1 MNERYEYREGKS
13 AKFWAVSVDGTA
25 VTTNWGRI
33 GTDGQSKEK
42 DYADD
47 AAALKDAKKVAAS
60 KVKKGYVLCGA
71 APKKKA
77 AAKKA
82 APKKAATKKTAATKA
97 APKKAT
103 TRKSTPKKAAA
114 RGAPEVDLSELEEVP
129 AGWGYG
135 QPGVPPLPAFDLEE
149 LRQEALSQ
157 LKMKELKKLKPGK
170 SLAKKNYA
178 DWRYTGTLQG
188 DQATSDEL
196 LAFVTGK
203 SDELSEDG
211 QVGLLHYGQSWY
223 APPIAVM
230 RYHMA
235 RFGTMA
241 SFRSLCRF
249 AKYHYDYKSHSL
261 MHRGDYEVKLGECT
275 GRFSQELF
283 ELRHAVALF
292 KAKEYKAARDFAA
305 AEWDKIHPLLR
316 PGVAFVLNDAD
327 LAEAALETSPEIY
340 YWNHHFCPGV
350 ATAEPEVAIKYVARV
365 PGNFLAFAPAVIR
378 QWGHRCIPLLTK
390 VATGVRR
397 KGYTY
402 GDKAVCRALA
412 ATPDALMMSA
422 SVEFLRFK
430 DEQKFIASQFEK
442 RPDIGGEAVILALQS
457 TNPAVRASARSVASL
472 TNAKDALL
480 PTGKAASKKALPA
493 FLVTPPWSAGK
504 GALKFKPQNVEM
516 LPHKAKFV
524 PPAGPKNRNLWP
536 KGQKKVLERLERGY
550 YHVGAFSLTQLTA
563 AQFDEHV
570 MANPDRVAGWDVG
583 PLIEKFGEERVLAFT
598 MKRSATDA
606 LSVFEKS
613 GLAIAAPKVAEAY
626 GLKTLRDRARAWL
639 GKYPKA
645 AVIGLTPQLFVKSK
659 KRVALAVSALCA
671 VGAAGHTK
679 IIQAVAKQYG
689 GDAEKALNA
698 LAELEELDIVPA
710 KIPRLSSHFSLTS
723 LDPPRLKKGNAYFG
737 EEALQNFCTMLA
749 FSTYEEEY
757 PGIAIAAEM
766 CTPES
771 LEAFAHSAFETWL
784 AQGADGKSSWAM
796 LSLGWFAGDDAVR
809 RLTPLIRKWP
819 GEGGAKRA
827 QLGLDVLAKIGT
839 DAALSNVYSI
849 SQKLKY
855 KSVEARATEVVQ
867 EIADGLGLT
876 PEELGD
882 RVVPD
887 FGLDENGTTW
897 IDFGPRKF
905 QVRMDETLTPV
916 VFDETGKRLKTLPK
930 PGKSDDADV
939 AKEEKKRFGALKKD
953 LRSVSKQQVQRL
965 ELAMCGG
972 RSWEAD
978 SFQQYFVDHP
988 LIVSLVRRLVF
999 ACVPPKKK
1007 KATFFTV
1014 DESRQPIDA
1023 KGDAVTLSGQV
1034 TLVHAIDWPEKKRAE
1049 WGEYFADF
1057 ELLQPFE
1064 QLARQTYDVADY
1076 KVKKNKIVDLGMK
1089 MPAPRW
1095 VFGIEKR
1102 GWSRYDIIDGGGFY
1116 AHERMSPDGVTAII
1130 NFEGAVAVSYIEEKE
1145 PVDVR
1150 DIVFSKDGKELAP
1163 KNVEARFV
1171 SEVLRDVEALR
1182 PD

>member
-1 MNERYEYREGKS
+1 MNERYEYRDGKS
-13 AKFWAVSVDGTA
+13 AKFWSVSVDGVS

-33 GTDGQSKEK
+33 GTEGQSKEK
-42 DYADD
+42 DHADA

-60 KVKKGYVLCGA
+60 KVKKGYVLTSAGLDEA
-71 APKKKA
+71 AT
-77 AAKKA
+77 
-82 APKKAATKKTAATKA
+82 KKAATKKAATKA
-97 APKKAT
+97 AATKKAATKSAATKKAT
-103 TRKSTPKKAAA
+103 TKNAATS
-114 RGAPEVDLSELEEVP
+114 GPLEVDRSFLDEVP

-135 QPGVPPLPAFDLEE
+135 QKGVPPLADFDLAE
-149 LRQEALSQ
+149 LRDAALSK
-157 LKMKELKKLKPGK
+157 LKMKELTKLKPGNA
-170 SLAKKNYA
+170 LAKKSYA
-178 DWRYTGTLQG
+178 DWRYTGTLRG
-188 DQATSDEL
+188 DRATSDEL

-203 SDELSEDG
+203 SDSLSEDG

-223 APPIAVM
+223 APPVEVM
-230 RYHMA
+230 RYHVA

-241 SFRSLCRF
+241 LFKSLCRF

-275 GRFSQELF
+275 GRLSQQLF

-292 KAKEYKAARDFAA
+292 TAKEYKAARAFAL

-316 PGVAFVLNDAD
+316 PGIAFVLNDAE
-327 LAEAALETSPEIY
+327 LAAVALETAPEIY
-340 YWNHHFCPGV
+340 YWNQHVCAGV
-350 ATAEPEVAIKYVARV
+350 AAAAPEVAIKYVGRV
-365 PGNFLAFAPAVIR
+365 PGNFLAFTPGVVR
-378 QWGHRCIPLLTK
+378 QWGHASILLLTK
-390 VATGVRR
+390 LATGLRR
-397 KGYTY
+397 KGDTY
-402 GDKAVCRALA
+402 GDWEVCKAMA
-412 ATPDALMMSA
+412 ATPDVRMMSA

-430 DEQKFIASQFEK
+430 NAQKFIASQFEK
-442 RPDIGGEAVILALQS
+442 RPSMGGAAVVLALQS
-457 TNPAVRASARSVASL
+457 SNPAIRASARSIASL
-472 TNAKDALL
+472 TDAKDALQ
-480 PTGKAASKKALPA
+480 PSGKAALPKALPA
-493 FLVTPPWSAGK
+493 FLVTPPWAAGK
-504 GALKFKPQNVEM
+504 GALKFKPQAIEM

-524 PPAGPKNRNLWP
+524 PPPGPKKRHLWP
-536 KGQKKVLERLERGY
+536 KGQKKVLERLTGGY
-550 YHVGAFSLTQLTA
+550 WHAGIYSLTQLTA
-563 AQFDEHV
+563 KQFDEHV
-570 MANPDRVAGWDVG
+570 MANADRVAGWDVG

-606 LSVFEKS
+606 LAVFEGS
-613 GLAIAAPKVAEAY
+613 GLVLAAPKVAEAY

-639 GKYPKA
+639 EKYPKA
-645 AVIGLTPQLFVKSK
+645 AVIGLTPELFVKSK

-671 VGAAGHTK
+671 IGAAGHTK
-679 IIQAVAKQYG
+679 VIQSVAKQYG
-689 GDAEKALNA
+689 GDAEKALGA

-710 KIPRLSSHFSLTS
+710 KIPKLSPHFSLTS
-723 LDPPRLKKGNAYFG
+723 LDPPRLKKGGAYLG
-737 EEALQNFCTMLA
+737 EEALRHFCTMLA
-749 FSTYEEEY
+749 FSNYEEEY
-757 PGIAIAAEM
+757 PGIAITASL

-796 LSLGWFAGDDAVR
+796 ISLGWFAGDDAVR

-867 EIADGLGLT
+867 EIADSLGLT

-897 IDFGPRKF
+897 IDYGPRKF

-916 VFDETGKRLKTLPK
+916 VFDEAGKRLKSLPK

-965 ELAMCGG
+965 ELAMCSG
-972 RSWEAD
+972 RSWEAH
-978 SFQQYFVDHP
+978 SFQEYFVDHP
-988 LIVSLVRRLVF
+988 LIVNLVRRLVF
-999 ACVPPKKK
+999 ACGKSG
-1007 KATFFTV
+1007 TLFTV
-1014 DESRQPIDA
+1014 DESHQPIDA
-1023 KGDAVTLSGQV
+1023 KGDAVTLKGKVS
-1034 TLVHAIDWPEKKRAE
+1034 LVHPIDWPEKKRAA

-1076 KVKKNKIVDLGMK
+1076 KVKKNRIVDLDMK
-1089 MPAPRW
+1089 MPAPKW

-1102 GWSRYDIIDGGGFY
+1102 GWARYDIIDGGGFY
-1116 AHERMSPDGVTAII
+1116 AHERLGPDGVCAII
-1130 NFEGAVAVSYIEEKE
+1130 GFEGAVAISYIEEKE
-1145 PVDVR
+1145 AVDVR
-1150 DIVFSKDGKELAP
+1150 DILFSKDGTELAP
-1163 KNVEARFV
+1163 KDVDARFV